1 MQDLPTGPVCNIF
14 PDLQFLNISIRRI
27 FTVHVC
33 SALAGWGEGCRGE
46 EYCILNCNHLKSLLL
61 IKMKYYTLDI
71 FRPKGC
77 FQVMIRTSNENK
89 KINGDILISRIT
101 LSKEKL
107 IGDQIDLFLPK

>member
-1 MQDLPTGPVCNIF
+1 MSYLPSCTAVFLSKHSVDNPGRQHVSVQLTCKEECGLGI
-14 PDLQFLNISIRRI
+14 QFY
-27 FTVHVC
+27 VC
-33 SALAGWGEGCRGE
+33 SALAGWGEGCRG
-46 EYCILNCNHLKSLLL
+46 SLHL
-61 IKMKYYTLDI
+61 IKMKYYTLDL

-89 KINGDILISRIT
+89 KINGDIFISRIT